1 MCGRRWA
8 SCAQSA
14 TCEAAASGNRV
25 PGGAP
30 MRLARPAV
38 LVGMTLPTK
47 KSDIDI
53 TFVKSTSVFTVSRG
67 ISTVHSVRGLR

>member
-1 MCGRRWA
+1 
-8 SCAQSA
+8 
-14 TCEAAASGNRV
+14 
-25 PGGAP
+25 